1 MCKGGCFNLKI
12 PERALLALRLVC
24 LVLAF
29 VVIGVAIDVSIKA
42 NLGVGAWTVFHLGV
56 ADHVGLT
63 QGQVSQI
70 VGLAIIAVSYFL
82 GIKPAIGTVL
92 NMLLI
97 GWFFDASV
105 AVRLIPPANSPPLGL
120 LYLLASTLLMGFGGA
135 MYMSAGLGAGPRD
148 SLMLV
153 LIRRTAWP
161 VRSIRTG
168 MEITVLVLGW
178 LMGGPVGFGT
188 LVLSVGL
195 GPAVEIFFE
204 FFRLLTARSELAGTV
219 MSVPVPKARA
229 PL

>member
-1 MCKGGCFNLKI
+1 MRI
-12 PERALLALRLVC
+12 PKRALLPLRLVC
-24 LVLAF
+24 LTLAF

-42 NLGVGAWTVFHLGV
+42 NLGVGAWTVFHLGI
-56 ADHVGLT
+56 AGHSGWT

-70 VGLAIIAVSYFL
+70 VGLAIIALSYLL

-105 AVRLIPPANSPPLGL
+105 AMRLIPPAPSPAFGL

-148 SLMLV
+148 SLMLA

-168 MEITVLVLGW
+168 MEITVLGLGW
-178 LMGGPVGFGT
+178 LLGGPVGLGT
-188 LVLSVGL
+188 LVLSMGL
-195 GPAVEIFFE
+195 GPAVELFFE
-204 FFRLLTARSELAGTV
+204 FFRLLTTKSELASTV
-219 MSVPVPKARA
+219 MSVPVPKTRST
-229 PL
+229 LKLG